1 MELVNKKYVKMN
13 KSDIFL
19 QLVRA
24 GATEKEQDVKKVNF
38 FQNLL
43 NVVMDYER
51 TGKHRNYLEEFYLS
65 IDDIDITD
73 TEVTRETIVNALVYA
88 SITNDYSM
96 VEKIKPYLYKKRY
109 VVSIGNDILDYI
121 LEHGI
126 NIDELIDGENEKLIF
141 NSNTNSLES
150 GFIFEDS
157 IKLERRKK

>member
-24 GATEKEQDVKKVNF
+24 GATEEVQNIEKVNF

-51 TGKHRNYLEEFYLS
+51 SGKYRIYLSDFYLK
-65 IDDIDITD
+65 IDDIDIKD
-73 TEVTRETIVNALVYA
+73 TEITRDTIVNALVYA
-88 SITNDYSM
+88 SITSDYSM
-96 VEKIKPYLYKKRY
+96 VEKIKPYLYKKSY

-126 NIDELIDGENEKLIF
+126 GIDELIDGENEKLIF
-141 NSNTNSLES
+141 NSNTNSLEP

-157 IKLERRKK
+157 IKLERKK

>member
-24 GATEKEQDVKKVNF
+24 GATEEVQNIEKVNF
-38 FQNLL
+38 VQNLL

-51 TGKHRNYLEEFYLS
+51 SGKYRIYLSDFYLK
-65 IDDIDITD
+65 IDDIDIKD
-73 TEVTRETIVNALVYA
+73 TEITRDTIVNALVYA
-88 SITNDYSM
+88 SITSDYSM
-96 VEKIKPYLYKKRY
+96 VEKIKPYLYKKSY

-126 NIDELIDGENEKLIF
+126 GIDELIDGENEKLIF
-141 NSNTNSLES
+141 NSNTNSLEP

-157 IKLERRKK
+157 IKLERKK

>member
-24 GATEKEQDVKKVNF
+24 GATEEVQNVEKVNF

-51 TGKHRNYLEEFYLS
+51 SGKHRIYLSDFYLK
-65 IDDIDITD
+65 IDDIDIKD
-73 TEVTRETIVNALVYA
+73 TEITRETILNALVYA
-88 SITNDYSM
+88 SIINDYSM
-96 VEKIKPYLYKKRY
+96 VEKIKPYLYKKSY

-126 NIDELIDGENEKLIF
+126 SIDELIDGENEKLIF
-141 NSNTNSLES
+141 NSNTNSLEP

-157 IKLERRKK
+157 ITLERK

>member
-24 GATEKEQDVKKVNF
+24 GATEEVQNVEKVNF

-43 NVVMDYER
+43 NVVMAYER
-51 TGKHRNYLEEFYLS
+51 SGKHRIYLSDFYLK
-65 IDDIDITD
+65 IDDIDIKD
-73 TEVTRETIVNALVYA
+73 TEITRDTIVNALVYA
-88 SITNDYSM
+88 SITSDYSM
-96 VEKIKPYLYKKRY
+96 VEKIKPYLYKKSY

-126 NIDELIDGENEKLIF
+126 SIDELIDGENEKLIF
-141 NSNTNSLES
+141 NSNTNSLEP

-157 IKLERRKK
+157 ITLERK

>member
-24 GATEKEQDVKKVNF
+24 GATEEVQNIEKVNF

-51 TGKHRNYLEEFYLS
+51 SGKYRIYLSDFYLK
-65 IDDIDITD
+65 IDDIDIKD
-73 TEVTRETIVNALVYA
+73 TEITRDTIVNALVYA
-88 SITNDYSM
+88 SITSDYSM
-96 VEKIKPYLYKKRY
+96 VEKIKPYLYKKSY
-109 VVSIGNDILDYI
+109 VVSIGNEILDYI

-126 NIDELIDGENEKLIF
+126 SPEEFIDGESERLIY
-141 NSNTNSLES
+141 NSQTGTLEYGYIHNHS
-150 GFIFEDS
+150 V
-157 IKLERRKK
+157 KLERRKK

>member
-24 GATEKEQDVKKVNF
+24 GATEEVQNIEKVNF

-51 TGKHRNYLEEFYLS
+51 SGKYRIYLSDFYLK
-65 IDDIDITD
+65 IDDVDIKD
-73 TEVTRETIVNALVYA
+73 TEITRDTIVNALVYA
-88 SITNDYSM
+88 SITSDYSM
-96 VEKIKPYLYKKRY
+96 VEKIKPYLYKKSY

-126 NIDELIDGENEKLIF
+126 GIDELIDGENEKLIF
-141 NSNTNSLES
+141 NSNTNSLEP

-157 IKLERRKK
+157 IKLERKK